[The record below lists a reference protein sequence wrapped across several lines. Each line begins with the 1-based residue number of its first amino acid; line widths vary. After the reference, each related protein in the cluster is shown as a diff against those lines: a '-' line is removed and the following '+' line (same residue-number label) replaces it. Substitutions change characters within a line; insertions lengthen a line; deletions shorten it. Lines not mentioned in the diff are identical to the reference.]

1 MKPVVLVVMD
11 GWGINPKPNPGVD
24 VNAVAVADTPN
35 IDALTKGYPYVAVN
49 TSGAAVGLP
58 EGQMGNSEVGHLT
71 LGSGRVILQELT
83 RINRAV
89 SNGELHSNS
98 TLTDCLVKVK
108 GSGKALHFMGLLS
121 DGGVH
126 SHMEHLNALLEA
138 AKGAGIEEVFIH
150 AFLDGRD
157 TAPKS
162 AVGFME
168 VLLRKTADIG
178 GRVASVSGRYY
189 AMDRDSRWERVGKVY
204 NAIVEGQGRVAANP
218 LAAIEEAYERGESD
232 EFVEP
237 TVMTDGSGAPIA
249 KINDG
254 DGVIF
259 FNFRSDRAR
268 ELTCAIVDEG
278 FTGFERESGR
288 RELVAF
294 LTMTDYGLDLSLPV
308 IFKPKVLTDILGTV
322 LSREGINQFR
332 VSETEKYAHVT
343 FFFNGGIEEASKG
356 EDRFLI
362 PSPKDVATYDE
373 APLMRSAE
381 IADSAISAIESEKYG
396 FILMNFANGDMV
408 GHTGVFNAAVR
419 ACEAVDR
426 AVGKVV
432 DAAKAKGV
440 AVIITADHGNVEE
453 MKDTATGE
461 PLTAHTTNPVP
472 LILVDDD
479 RVGVELKANLGLSS
493 IAPTILKIMEIDIPK
508 AMDGEPLI

>member
-11 GWGINPKPNPGVD
+11 GWGINPKSNPGVD

-35 IDALTKGYPYVAVN
+35 IDALTKEYPYVPVN

-89 SNGELHSNS
+89 SNGELHNNA

-108 GSGKALHFMGLLS
+108 GSGKALHLMGLLS

-126 SHMEHLNALLEA
+126 SHMEHLYGLLEA

-162 AVGFME
+162 AKGFME
-168 VLLRKTADIG
+168 VLLRKTAEIG
-178 GRVASVSGRYY
+178 GCVASVSGRYY
-189 AMDRDSRWERVGKVY
+189 AMDRDSRWERVSKAY
-204 NAIVEGQGRVAANP
+204 NAIVEGRGRSSSNP
-218 LAAIEEAYERGESD
+218 LAAIEAAYERGESD

-237 TVMTDGSGAPIA
+237 TVMVGSDGSPVGT
-249 KINDG
+249 INDG

-268 ELTCAIVDEG
+268 ELTSAIVEED

-288 RELVAF
+288 RELATF

-308 IFKPKVLTDILGTV
+308 IFKPKALTDILGTV
-322 LSREGINQFR
+322 LSQAGINQFR

-343 FFFNGGIEEASKG
+343 FFFNGGVEEASKG

-362 PSPKDVATYDE
+362 PSQKDVATYDE
-373 APLMRSAE
+373 APLMRCAE

-426 AVGKVV
+426 AVGRVV
-432 DAAKAKGV
+432 NAAKARGAV
-440 AVIITADHGNVEE
+440 VIITADHGNVEE
-453 MKDTATGE
+453 MKDAAGE
-461 PLTAHTTNPVP
+461 LLTAHTTNPVP

-479 RVGVELKANLGLSS
+479 RVGAELKTGLGLSS